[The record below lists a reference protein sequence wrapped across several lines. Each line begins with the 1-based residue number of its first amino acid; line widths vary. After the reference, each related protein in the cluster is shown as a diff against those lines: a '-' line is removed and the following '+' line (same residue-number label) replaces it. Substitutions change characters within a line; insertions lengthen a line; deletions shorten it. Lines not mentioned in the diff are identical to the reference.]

1 MGRLMGFY
9 VSSLSVICI
18 RALLDTDLSTLS
30 AHVLSLVVPHPIQRA
45 LSRFQRRFLCY
56 LRWKMARACQFQR
69 IFASA
74 ALEERLQPAHLER
87 YSVLMGNFAEGL
99 ISLVPGNH
107 IVVFL
112 GKYYHHGIYLGHGRV
127 ADVNVN
133 RPRALAD
140 VSVDAFLARRQ
151 GFGVVRYP
159 TTQDVD
165 AFHQGTLDIVRYMM
179 DEQHRMFQTYR
190 VLSENCECFALCCV
204 TRGFLCESQQ
214 VHEMLMT
221 IVRDPRFRR
230 DLLDFLVEASEFI
243 VGRFA

>member
-1 MGRLMGFY
+1 
-9 VSSLSVICI
+9 
-18 RALLDTDLSTLS
+18 
-30 AHVLSLVVPHPIQRA
+30 
-45 LSRFQRRFLCY
+45 
-56 LRWKMARACQFQR
+56 MARACHFQR

-99 ISLVPGNH
+99 TSLVAGDH
-107 IVVFL
+107 VVVFM
-112 GKYYHHGIYLGHGRV
+112 GKYDHHGIYLGHGRV

-133 RPRALAD
+133 RPRALAE
-140 VSVDAFLARRQ
+140 VSVHAFLAGRQ

-159 TTQDVD
+159 VAQDLD

-179 DEQHRMFQTYR
+179 EEQTQMFRTYH

-204 TRGFLCESQQ
+204 TRSFLCESRQ
-214 VHEMLMT
+214 VHEMLMA

-230 DLLDFLVEASEFI
+230 DLLDFLVETSEFI
-243 VGRFA
+243 VSRFV